1 MQNLANQL
9 LDAFIDKK
17 KVTKSHI
24 PAANAST
31 RIDVPE
37 EQLANESKIRL
48 KHGSSI
54 GSKDITPR
62 NKRTQRRI
70 DTSKEVHDK
79 QKVFIEAY
87 DKQKVPEEVYGEQ
100 EALVEAY
107 IEQKTSIDVRNK
119 EITLEEAQIPK
130 NYEISINYVHNREKW
145 DRNKVIINNIFVFQV
160 DVDIIRNDE
169 DPEPQNVEECRN
181 GNDWPKLKEAMQAY
195 LNSLMKR

>member
-9 LDAFIDKK
+9 LDAFIEKK

-31 RIDVPE
+31 RIDVPK
-37 EQLANESKIRL
+37 EQLANESKILL
-48 KHGSSI
+48 KHRSPI

-70 DTSKEVHDK
+70 DTHKEVHDK
-79 QKVFIEAY
+79 QKAFIETY
-87 DKQKVPEEVYGEQ
+87 DKQKVPKEVYGEQ
-100 EALVEAY
+100 EAHVEAY

-119 EITLEEAQIPK
+119 EITLEEAQIPE

-160 DVDIIRNDE
+160 DLDIIRNDE
-169 DPEPQNVEECRN
+169 YP
-181 GNDWPKLKEAMQAY
+181 
-195 LNSLMKR
+195 